1 MRVERE
7 LKIMRSALPVFL
19 GTILAAHSALA
30 ADWPQWRGPTGNG
43 VSQETNLPVNWSEQ
57 RGIVWK
63 ADIPEWGDSTP
74 AIWGNA
80 IFLTSQK
87 DDNLLVLKL
96 DKATGHIAWTQTV
109 GTGTPKRAPI
119 KAKSSNERKEQKF
132 HNLQNM
138 ATPSPVTDGKVV
150 VVHFGN
156 GDLAAYDFDGQQ
168 LWHHNLQ
175 TEYGTYTIWWG
186 HANSPVIFGN
196 SVISV
201 CMQDSLADLVTPPV
215 ESYIVAHDL
224 HSGKVLW
231 KVPRMTGAK
240 AEECDAYTTPVFT
253 EVDGQTQMIV
263 MGGNQV
269 DGYDPATGKQ
279 LWFLPKLVGGRTVT
293 GPVVADGLVFV
304 TRGKSGPL
312 LAVKFG
318 GKGELPSQSIV
329 WHHEEGTPDSS
340 TPVAWE
346 NHLFAISD
354 HGIARCYD
362 LHSGLEQW
370 TGRLKGDFKA
380 SPVVA
385 DGKVYF
391 LNTHGGCT
399 VVAASS
405 HFENLAEN
413 QLDDDT
419 IASPAISDG
428 HIFIR
433 GHKALYCIGRDN

>member
-1 MRVERE
+1 MR
-7 LKIMRSALPVFL
+7 ISIAALTLFTL
-19 GTILAAHSALA
+19 FCQRASS
-30 ADWPQWRGPTGNG
+30 ADWPQWRGPEGNG
-43 VSQETNLPVNWSEQ
+43 VSHETNLPLVWNDQ
-57 RGIVWK
+57 RGIAWK
-63 ADIPEWGDSTP
+63 ADLPEWGDSTP

-80 IFLTSQK
+80 IFLTSQH

-96 DKATGHIAWTQTV
+96 DKATGHIVWTQTV
-109 GTGTPKRAPI
+109 GAGTVKRAPI
-119 KAKSSNERKEQKF
+119 KGKSPTERKEQKF

-138 ATPSPVTDGKVV
+138 ATPSPVTNGQVV

-156 GDLAAYDFDGQQ
+156 GDLAAYDFDGKQ

-175 TEYGTYTIWWG
+175 ADYGGYTIWWG
-186 HANSPVIFGN
+186 HANSPVIYGN

-201 CMQDSLADLVTPPV
+201 CMQDSLADVAKPPV
-215 ESYIVAHDL
+215 ESYLVAHDL
-224 HSGKVLW
+224 RTGEQLW
-231 KVPRMTGAK
+231 KTSRMTGAK

-269 DGYDPATGKQ
+269 DAYDPATGKQ
-279 LWFLPKLVGGRTVT
+279 LWFLPRIVGGRTVT

-304 TRGKSGPL
+304 TQGKSGPL

-318 GKGELPSQSIV
+318 GKGELPRQSIV
-329 WHHEEGTPDSS
+329 WRHEEGTPDSS

-362 LHSGLEQW
+362 LHSGREEW
-370 TGRLKGDFKA
+370 TERLKGDFKA
-380 SPVVA
+380 SPVAA

-391 LNTHGGCT
+391 LNTHGQCT
-399 VVAASS
+399 VVSAAA
-405 HFENLAEN
+405 HFDNLAEN
-413 QLDDDT
+413 QLDDET

-428 HIFIR
+428 RIYLR
-433 GHKALYCIGRDN
+433 GHKALYCIGRDF